1 MKANRRLSFAV
12 FSLAM
17 SVVVVACAVGCS
29 TEQEAA
35 QQGSDAVPVA
45 AEADGNAKPASGD
58 RDAADAMVGC
68 VVTEQQIAQQ
78 VGEGYELEFGESG
91 SCELNRGIS
100 KGTFHYDG
108 FQIDVQSKD
117 GWEHLEVLKVYD

>member
-1 MKANRRLSFAV
+1 MKARHRLSFAV

-17 SVVVVACAVGCS
+17 SVVVVAYAVGCS
-29 TEQEAA
+29 TEQEARE
-35 QQGSDAVPVA
+35 GSAAVPVA

-58 RDAADAMVGC
+58 RDAADAMIGC